1 MLILYVL
8 LILVAS
14 ILQAS
19 TGYGF
24 SILATPF
31 LLLFFEPME
40 AIQINLI
47 LSLFISIVMIGKV
60 KVDVDQKV
68 LKRLIIGSIF
78 GLPLGMVIFL
88 WLPLNWLKLGIGI
101 LILVLTVLMIAQ
113 LKMKQTRNRDYG
125 AGGLSGTLTTSIGM
139 PGPPLLLY
147 FSGTKTNMEILRG
160 TTIAFYLYIYVIS
173 LTIQMVVAG
182 TTQTVWLASL
192 VGAPVAL
199 IGIFLG
205 QLLFKVMSQTFFS
218 IISYSILLFTGLYLC
233 INQLFL

>member
-1 MLILYVL
+1 MILLYIL

-31 LLLFFEPME
+31 LLLFFEPVE

-60 KVDVDQKV
+60 KVDVDQSV
-68 LKRLIIGSIF
+68 LKRLIFGSIL
-78 GLPLGMVIFL
+78 GLPLGMFIFL
-88 WLPLNWLKLGIGI
+88 WLPLGWLKLGIGVII
-101 LILVLTVLMIAQ
+101 LILTLLMIAR
-113 LKMKQTRNRDYG
+113 LKIKQTNKRDYG
-125 AGGLSGTLTTSIGM
+125 AGGLSGALTTSIGM

-147 FSGTKTNMEILRG
+147 FSGTKTKMESLRG

-173 LTIQMVVAG
+173 LAIQVIVAG
-182 TTQTVWLASL
+182 TTETVWLASL
-192 VGAPVAL
+192 AGAPVAL
-199 IGIFLG
+199 IGIYLG
-205 QLLFKVMSQTFFS
+205 QLLFKVMSQRFFS
-218 IISYSILLFTGLYLC
+218 IVSYVILLFTGLYLC
-233 INQLFL
+233 MNELF